1 MAKVIAPFVP
11 VNNVEKGEEEEE
23 VEIRTTMQFSVAMQQ
38 SCTCHQG
45 NCFFPVNNEEEKM
58 KKEVDEEEEGEEEEE
73 EEEIHNH
80 NAVFYGNKQS
90 CTCGKC
96 NNFFPVNEE
105 EIEEKD
111 K

>member
-23 VEIRTTMQFSVAMQQ
+23 VEIRTTMQFSVAMKQ

-58 KKEVDEEEEGEEEEE
+58 EKGKEVEEEEE
-73 EEEIHNH
+73 
-80 NAVFYGNKQS
+80 
-90 CTCGKC
+90 
-96 NNFFPVNEE
+96 
-105 EIEEKD
+105 
-111 K
+111 